1 MRWIFR
7 IVGALVLVAV
17 LAIAALFVIPAE
29 RIAAL
34 AGDQF
39 ERATGR
45 SMTISGD
52 VRPSIW
58 PTLGVRA
65 EGVVIGNPAWVEDGP
80 LLQAEVMHVGIGA
93 SALWGGRVQ
102 VQRFELVDAQ
112 IVLVRGEDGAVS
124 WDFSGGEE
132 VEAVNGDGGSG
143 GSGLENFSL
152 DIAEIT
158 NGALFYRDSV
168 AETELRI
175 SDVDMVLTLPS
186 AEGRA
191 TLEGGAV
198 MNGAAISI
206 DGVIDGVGPLLE
218 GDLRP
223 VVLTARWTG
232 GEAGFDGRV
241 GLVPLGVEGTIA
253 LDATDLDPV
262 MALAGQPALELPRG
276 LGRDRIAMNAA
287 VTLASEGST
296 HLREASIVL
305 DDNRLTGD
313 VDILPGDDRPMIR
326 ARLQGG
332 ALDLTGLSEGGAEA
346 EGGAGATGWS
356 RDPIDVSGLFGAD
369 ADVALVLAGLDLG
382 MATLDAVD
390 IRATLQA
397 GRLVTELREV
407 AGYGGTIGGQFIVN
421 GRGGLSMRSDLR
433 LNEVQLAPL
442 LTQFAGYER
451 LEGTGSGTI
460 DLLLVGNSMHALM
473 NSVSGSGSLDFGQGA
488 ILGLDIWGM
497 IRNLD
502 TSYQGEGSRTVYDSL
517 AASFTVADGVLSN
530 EDFAMESAVGRV
542 SGSGTVGLG
551 ARVLDYT
558 IIPEVLAGE
567 ASGIR
572 VPLRISGAWSDPNFS
587 IDLEALAEAELQE
600 QIDALE
606 EQATGAL
613 QEAASEALGTDVETV
628 EDLEDALED
637 RLREEAETQL
647 LRLFGGGSGN

>member
-1 MRWIFR
+1 
-7 IVGALVLVAV
+7 
-17 LAIAALFVIPAE
+17 
-29 RIAAL
+29 
-34 AGDQF
+34 
-39 ERATGR
+39 
-45 SMTISGD
+45 MTISGD

-369 ADVALVLAGLDLG
+369 ADVALDHRRAIHRQRARRAVDAQRPAAERG
-382 MATLDAVD
+382 ATGPAADAVC
-390 IRATLQA
+390 
-397 GRLVTELREV
+397 
-407 AGYGGTIGGQFIVN
+407 
-421 GRGGLSMRSDLR
+421 GL
-433 LNEVQLAPL
+433 
-442 LTQFAGYER
+442 
-451 LEGTGSGTI
+451 
-460 DLLLVGNSMHALM
+460 
-473 NSVSGSGSLDFGQGA
+473 
-488 ILGLDIWGM
+488 
-497 IRNLD
+497 
-502 TSYQGEGSRTVYDSL
+502 
-517 AASFTVADGVLSN
+517 
-530 EDFAMESAVGRV
+530 
-542 SGSGTVGLG
+542 
-551 ARVLDYT
+551 
-558 IIPEVLAGE
+558 
-567 ASGIR
+567 
-572 VPLRISGAWSDPNFS
+572 
-587 IDLEALAEAELQE
+587 
-600 QIDALE
+600 
-606 EQATGAL
+606 
-613 QEAASEALGTDVETV
+613 
-628 EDLEDALED
+628 
-637 RLREEAETQL
+637 
-647 LRLFGGGSGN
+647 